1 MKTLDKNL
9 LAFSIAL
16 QEIKGH
22 KSDLRKLSR
31 KIYLEPDDVQGIQSQ
46 LNEILRKNESL
57 NRAYAVAQKQ
67 LENAGKDFVEN
78 LPSSS
83 EIKRFDSQQKE
94 LVANRGFPPGKPDA
108 KTQEISNIVVTILAS
123 EKPSETSKTLL
134 QKLCDFLKSI
144 SNQEDE
150 KS

>member
-1 MKTLDKNL
+1 LENVEITTDL
-9 LAFSIAL
+9 LPTTEELEAA
-16 QEIKGH
+16 KP
-22 KSDLRKLSR
+22 KSR
-31 KIYLEPDDVQGIQSQ
+31 KIGTL
-46 LNEILRKNESL
+46 
-57 NRAYAVAQKQ
+57 
-67 LENAGKDFVEN
+67 
-78 LPSSS
+78 
-83 EIKRFDSQQKE
+83 
-94 LVANRGFPPGKPDA
+94 GFPPGKPDA